1 LWEVERSAKKSE
13 QPEKTRQIMKKALLT
28 AALAAATG
36 IASAQTIEIPLWPDG
51 PAESNGITE
60 PELRRDDWTVTN
72 VSEAAVYVRP
82 AEGANTGRAILI
94 CPGGGYSNEAANHE
108 GRMFAEWFASRGI
121 TAVVLKYR
129 LPNGHSE
136 IPLADARQAMRVIR
150 RRAEEWGV
158 DTSKVGVIGFSA
170 GGHLAST
177 LLTHFDEGS
186 RPDFGILFYPVVT
199 MTEATHGGS
208 RGNLLGKEPSPQL
221 VERFS
226 NERQV
231 TADTPPTMIFFSDDD
246 KVVPPVN
253 GTMFYDALK
262 AAGVP
267 SAMYVFPTGGHGWGF
282 NGNFKYHEAMKAA
295 TMDWIARF

>member
-1 LWEVERSAKKSE
+1 VYVW
-13 QPEKTRQIMKKALLT
+13 
-28 AALAAATG
+28 
-36 IASAQTIEIPLWPDG
+36 
-51 PAESNGITE
+51 PAE
-60 PELRRDDWTVTN
+60 
-72 VSEAAVYVRP
+72 AAK
-82 AEGANTGRAILI
+82 NTGKAILI

-108 GRMFAEWFASRGI
+108 GRMFAEWFASHGI

-136 IPLADARQAMRVIR
+136 IPLADAQQAMRAIR
-150 RRAEEWGV
+150 ERAEEWGV

-208 RGNLLGKEPSPQL
+208 RGNLLGKDPSPRL
-221 VERFS
+221 IERFS

-267 SAMYVFPTGGHGWGF
+267 SAMYVFPSGGHGWGF
-282 NGNFKYHEAMKAA
+282 NLNFKYHEAMKAA
-295 TMDWIARF
+295 TMDWIAGF